1 MMDARLAHFLPGAAS
16 HGDAGA
22 TKIGDPRVAD
32 LFSKAMQQSF
42 LLPASMYLIG
52 LLAVLFY
59 ERPKHSG
66 YGGAA
71 APTVAAPVEG

>member
-22 TKIGDPRVAD
+22 SKIADPRVAD

-42 LLPASMYLIG
+42 LLPASLYIIG
-52 LLAVLFY
+52 LLAVIFY
-59 ERPKHSG
+59 ERPKHTG
-66 YGGAA
+66 YGGAP
-71 APTVAAPVEG
+71 APVAAPAEA